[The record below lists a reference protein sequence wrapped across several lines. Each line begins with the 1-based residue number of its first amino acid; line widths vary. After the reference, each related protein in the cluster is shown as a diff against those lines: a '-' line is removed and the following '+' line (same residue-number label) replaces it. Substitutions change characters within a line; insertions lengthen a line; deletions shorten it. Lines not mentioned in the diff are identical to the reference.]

1 MYSTAKIQGL
11 KKAVPKGDKKRKKA
25 ATVEIAKLEEEL
37 KVMLEVPEDIATEEN
52 DVSSAAQE
60 QLSVVCLDEKQEVG
74 VETGS
79 KKKSKAQKRKVI

>member
-52 DVSSAAQE
+52 DVSSAQE
-60 QLSVVCLDEKQEVG
+60 QLSVVCLDKKQEVG
-74 VETGS
+74 VGTGS